1 MVLDYDLADNTIA
14 YVFDGPMDA
23 QTIEALRDQIEQKLE
38 IHNRINVYLE
48 DRGVAY
54 FTLYSVIVG
63 IIFPLQHH
71 MRFDKVAMVT
81 DRSWVHLLSAI
92 NSQFISGDIRNYTSE
107 ERVNA
112 MQWVSGVN
120 PDFLYLNS
128 YKLSPI
134 DVMLTDFSFA
144 DNTIGYVIEGT
155 MNKKAIVNL
164 RSHVL
169 EKFETH
175 DKICLYLEDSN
186 IEYFS
191 LSAATIGALFPLE
204 YAKRF
209 DKIALVTDRKW
220 IHALAAI
227 DNALIGTKLKYFPV
241 KDRMVAISWIAE
253 VTI

>member
-1 MVLDYDLADNTIA
+1 MVIDYDLADNTIA

-23 QTIEALRDQIEQKLE
+23 QTIEALRDQIEQKLK
-38 IHNRINVYLE
+38 IHDRINIYLE
-48 DRGVAY
+48 DRGVEY

-71 MRFDKVAMVT
+71 KRFDKVAMVT
-81 DRSWVHLLSAI
+81 DRSWIHLLSAI
-92 NSQFISGDIRNYTSE
+92 NNQFISGDIRNYTSE
-107 ERVNA
+107 ERVDA

-120 PDFLYLNS
+120 SNLYINS

-134 DVMLTDFSFA
+134 DVMLKDFSFA

-155 MNKKAIVNL
+155 MDKAAILNL
-164 RSHVL
+164 RSHIL

-175 DKICLYLEDSN
+175 DKISLYLEDGN
-186 IEYFS
+186 IEHFS
-191 LSAATIGALFPLE
+191 LSAAAIGALFPLE
-204 YAKRF
+204 YARRF

-227 DNALIGTKLKYFPV
+227 DNALIGAKLKYFPI
-241 KDRMVAISWIAE
+241 KDRIDAITWIAE
-253 VTI
+253 VTV

>member
-38 IHNRINVYLE
+38 VHNRINIYLE
-48 DRGVAY
+48 DKGVEY

-71 MRFDKVAMVT
+71 KRFNRVAMVT
-81 DRSWVHLLSAI
+81 DRSWIHLLSAI
-92 NSQFISGDIRNYTSE
+92 NNQFISGEIRNYTSE
-107 ERVNA
+107 KRVDA

-120 PDFLYLNS
+120 TNSYINS
-128 YKLSPI
+128 YKLSPL

-155 MNKKAIVNL
+155 MDKTAILNL
-164 RSHVL
+164 RSQIL

-175 DKICLYLEDSN
+175 DKINLYLEDSN
-186 IEYFS
+186 IEHFS
-191 LSAATIGALFPLE
+191 FSAATIGMLFPLE

-209 DKIALVTDRKW
+209 NKIALVTDRKW

-227 DNALIGTKLKYFPV
+227 DNVLIDATLKYYPI
-241 KDRMVAISWIAE
+241 KDRMSAISWIAE
-253 VTI
+253 VKV